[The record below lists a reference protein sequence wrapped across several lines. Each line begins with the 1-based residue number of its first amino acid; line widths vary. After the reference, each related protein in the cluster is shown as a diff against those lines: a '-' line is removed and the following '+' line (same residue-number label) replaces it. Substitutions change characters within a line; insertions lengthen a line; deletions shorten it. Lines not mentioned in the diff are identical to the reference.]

1 MNTKI
6 NYRLI
11 LITLTGITLLLA
23 LFAGCSKDND
33 DNDTITT
40 GTFADPRDGTVYK
53 TLTIGSQ
60 TWLAEN
66 LKYLPLVNTPG
77 TGSRTDPCYYVF
89 GYQGTNVAEAK
100 GNSNYTTYG
109 VLYNWPAAM
118 SACPAGWHLP
128 SDAEWSQLMDRL
140 GGQDIAGGKLKESG
154 TTHWNDPNT
163 GATNETGFSFIPGG
177 FRNDDAEL
185 LYTGTNGYWWS
196 STEFGSSTAWGR
208 GMYYKSNKVSR
219 DASYKSYGFSVVCI
233 KDK

>member
-1 MNTKI
+1 MKTNTKSFAI
-6 NYRLI
+6 
-11 LITLTGITLLLA
+11 LLA
-23 LFAGCSKDND
+23 VSAIIFFLIANSSCKKNENDN
-33 DNDTITT
+33 NTITT

-53 TLTIGSQ
+53 TLTIGGQ

-66 LKYLPLVNTPG
+66 LKYLPSVNAPTS
-77 TGSRTDPCYYVF
+77 GSRTDPCYYVF
-89 GYQGTNVAEAK
+89 GYQGTIVDEAK
-100 GNSNYTTYG
+100 GNSNFTTYG

-128 SDAEWSQLMDRL
+128 SDVEWSQLMDRL

-196 STEFGSSTAWGR
+196 STEFGSSAAWGR
-208 GMYYKSNKVSR
+208 GMYYKSNGVSR

-233 KDK
+233 KNK